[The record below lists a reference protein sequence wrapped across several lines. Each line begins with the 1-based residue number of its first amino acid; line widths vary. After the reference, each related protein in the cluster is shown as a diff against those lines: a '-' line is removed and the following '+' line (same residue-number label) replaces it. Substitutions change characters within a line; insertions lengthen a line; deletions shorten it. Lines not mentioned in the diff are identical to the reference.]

1 MCSCGGGVGNLAYEA
16 RLVDRMVMVKPSSL
30 TLRERNAMRFCSVHS
45 TGTDP
50 SVLFPEGGGVDSRK
64 QKTQCFSPPG
74 RVCDTL
80 WR

>member
-1 MCSCGGGVGNLAYEA
+1 
-16 RLVDRMVMVKPSSL
+16 MVKPSSL

-64 QKTQCFSPPG
+64 QKTQYFSPPG
-74 RVCDTL
+74 RVRFGGKLRAACCD
-80 WR
+80 RI